1 MKAIVQHKYGS
12 SDVLSLEET
21 DKPTPADDEVLVRV
35 HAASIHK
42 GDWHLMK
49 GQPYLVRAMF
59 GLRKPKNAVPGSDIA
74 GTVEA
79 VGKDAT
85 QHKPGDEVFGWA
97 TGGFAEYAVAP
108 EDHFAPKPAD
118 LTFEQASALGTS
130 TFTALHALRDQ
141 AKVQAGQTV
150 LITGASGGVGT
161 AAVQIAKA
169 YGAEVTAVA
178 STRNME
184 MLRSIGADHVIDYT
198 QEDFTRNGQQYD
210 VIIDTYGGGSL
221 SGFRRALTKKGTY
234 VLVGGASG
242 RWLGMSRLVKTLAT
256 SPFVSQNL
264 RAFISMANPEDLI
277 VLQELAEAG
286 KITPVIDKAYPLSE
300 TPAAMAQVGEG
311 HAQGKTIINIVAQ

>member
-1 MKAIVQHKYGS
+1 MKAIVQHRYGS
-12 SDVLSLEET
+12 SDVLSLEEI

-49 GQPYLVRAMF
+49 GEPYPIRAIS
-59 GLRKPKNAVPGSDIA
+59 GLRKPRNAVLGSDIA
-74 GTVEA
+74 GTIEA
-79 VGKDAT
+79 VGKDVAK
-85 QHKPGDEVFGWA
+85 HKPGDVVFGWC

-108 EDHFAPKPAD
+108 ADHFAPKPAD
-118 LTFEQASALGTS
+118 LTFEQASAVGTS
-130 TFTALHALRDQ
+130 TFAALHALRDQ

-150 LITGASGGVGT
+150 LVTGASGGVGT
-161 AAVQIAKA
+161 AAVRIAKS

-210 VIIDTYGGGSL
+210 VIIDAYGGGSL

-311 HAQGKTIINIVAQ
+311 HAQGKTIINVIAE